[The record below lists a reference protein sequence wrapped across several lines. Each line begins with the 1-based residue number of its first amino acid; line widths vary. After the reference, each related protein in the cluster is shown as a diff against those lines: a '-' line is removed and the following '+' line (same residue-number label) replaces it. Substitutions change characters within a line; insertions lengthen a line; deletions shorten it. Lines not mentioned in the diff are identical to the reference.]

1 MQVRGGDG
9 GQSITLDDL
18 LRAVSQKTEVGVERL
33 RLAKRHK
40 GVAAGARSWA
50 AVGEPVPLRPSFP
63 PPARAAHPAWHGG
76 RVGRC
81 RQRMRTGSPSAGMGC
96 SARRRG

>member
-40 GVAAGARSWA
+40 GGAAGARSWA

-63 PPARAAHPAWHGG
+63 PPARAAHP
-76 RVGRC
+76 
-81 RQRMRTGSPSAGMGC
+81 S
-96 SARRRG
+96 